1 MRFGSKIWAVAICLI
16 LIASPTYSANESMM
30 ELLRILRDKGTLTQ
44 NEYELLVN
52 ASKVDKERAEGI
64 KSENTAPAVVSKQLK
79 KAKKA
84 ESWATKVK
92 VKGDIRLRYQYQ
104 DTDGDDRSNARSRGR
119 YRARIGIIGKPVDN
133 FEAGV
138 GLVSGG
144 SNPRATNDTF
154 SDTFETKD
162 ARMDYAYLQ
171 YTKGGLEA
179 IGGKFKRQRYLYQ
192 TTDLMWDGDVNPEGF
207 ATKYTMKNAYGSA
220 YAAAGILVLDE
231 HSTNRT
237 DPLDPPLRR
246 NSDDPFMYYGQIG
259 QKFKSGNIYG
269 QVAGMYYALSDYHFL
284 NDDGSTAFNN
294 GEHSAGTN
302 TDDNF
307 GGLGFSAELGTKTDF
322 GKISF
327 ITDYVN
333 NLSTNTEE
341 DTAYA
346 VGLKWKKG
354 KWKAKYIYAD
364 LAHNSVPDFLPDS
377 DRFNGDTGI
386 KGHEFAVGYKVNKR
400 VSLGLDFYATQD
412 DVTKA
417 DQEILQLDVKMG
429 F

>member
-1 MRFGSKIWAVAICLI
+1 
-16 LIASPTYSANESMM
+16 MM

-44 NEYELLVN
+44 NEYELLVK
-52 ASKVDKERAEGI
+52 ASKADKERAGGI

-92 VKGDIRLRYQYQ
+92 VKGDIRLRYQYE
-104 DTDGDDRSNARSRGR
+104 DRDGSNARSRGR

-171 YTKGGLEA
+171 YKTGGLEA

-231 HSTNRT
+231 EGG
-237 DPLDPPLRR
+237 L
-246 NSDDPFMYYGQIG
+246 SDDPFMYYGQLG

-269 QVAGMYYALSDYHFL
+269 QIAGMYYALSDFHIGVA
-284 NDDGSTAFNN
+284 DR
-294 GEHSAGTN
+294 EHSPGTN

-327 ITDYVN
+327 ITDYTN
-333 NLSTNTEE
+333 NLATNTEE

-377 DRFNGDTGI
+377 DRFRGDTGI

>member
-1 MRFGSKIWAVAICLI
+1 
-16 LIASPTYSANESMM
+16 MM

-52 ASKVDKERAEGI
+52 ASKADKERVEVI
-64 KSENTAPAVVSKQLK
+64 KNDTMGAVSKQLK

-104 DTDGDDRSNARSRGR
+104 DTDGGNARSRGR

-154 SDTFETKD
+154 SNTFETKD

-171 YTKGGLEA
+171 YKTGGLEA

-220 YAAAGILVLDE
+220 FAAAGILVLDE
-231 HSTNRT
+231 E
-237 DPLDPPLRR
+237 DGL
-246 NSDDPFMYYGQIG
+246 SDDPFMYYGQLG

-269 QVAGMYYALSDYHFL
+269 QIAGMYYALSDYHFL
-284 NDDGSTAFNN
+284 NDDGTTAFNQ

-327 ITDYVN
+327 ITDYTN
-333 NLSTNTEE
+333 NLATNTEE

>member
-1 MRFGSKIWAVAICLI
+1 MKAKLKLFVVAAVTMLTTTA
-16 LIASPTYSANESMM
+16 TYAANQSMM

-52 ASKVDKERAEGI
+52 ASKADKERAEGI
-64 KSENTAPAVVSKQLK
+64 KSENTAPAVVSKQLN
-79 KAKKA
+79 KAKKS

-104 DTDGDDRSNARSRGR
+104 DTDGGNARSRGR

-171 YTKGGLEA
+171 YKTGGLEA

-207 ATKYTMKNAYGSA
+207 VTKYTMKNAYGSA

-231 HSTNRT
+231 E
-237 DPLDPPLRR
+237 DGL
-246 NSDDPFMYYGQIG
+246 SDDPFMYYGQLG

-269 QVAGMYYALSDYHFL
+269 QIAGMYYALSDLHIGVA
-284 NDDGSTAFNN
+284 DR
-294 GEHSAGTN
+294 EHSAGTN

-327 ITDYVN
+327 ITDYTN
-333 NLSTNTEE
+333 NLATNTEE

-346 VGLKWKKG
+346 LGLKWKHG

-386 KGHEFAVGYKVNKR
+386 KGHEFAVGYKLNKR

-412 DVTKA
+412 DVTKN
-417 DQEILQLDVKMG
+417 DQEILQLDIKMG

>member
-1 MRFGSKIWAVAICLI
+1 MKAKLKLFVVAAVTMFTAT
-16 LIASPTYSANESMM
+16 ATYGANQSMM

-52 ASKVDKERAEGI
+52 ASKADKERAEGI

-92 VKGDIRLRYQYQ
+92 VKGDIRLRYQYE
-104 DTDGDDRSNARSRGR
+104 DRDGSNARSRGR

-162 ARMDYAYLQ
+162 VRMDYAYLQ
-171 YTKGGLEA
+171 YKTGGLEA

-231 HSTNRT
+231 EGG
-237 DPLDPPLRR
+237 L
-246 NSDDPFMYYGQIG
+246 SDDPFMYYGQLG
-259 QKFKSGNIYG
+259 HKFKSGNIYG
-269 QVAGMYYALSDYHFL
+269 QIAGMYYALSDYHFVRA
-284 NDDGSTAFNN
+284 DGSRADNN
-294 GEHSAGTN
+294 REHNDRETN

-327 ITDYVN
+327 ITDYTN
-333 NLSTNTEE
+333 NLATNTEE

-377 DRFNGDTGI
+377 DRFRGDTGI

>member
-1 MRFGSKIWAVAICLI
+1 MNLGSKIWAIAICLI
-16 LIASPTYSANESMM
+16 LIANPIHAANQSMM

-52 ASKVDKERAEGI
+52 ASKADKERAEGI

-79 KAKKA
+79 EAKKA

-92 VKGDIRLRYQYQ
+92 VKGDIRLRYQYE
-104 DTDGDDRSNARSRGR
+104 DRDGSNARSRGR

-154 SDTFETKD
+154 SNTFETKD

-171 YTKGGLEA
+171 YKTGGLEA

-231 HSTNRT
+231 E
-237 DPLDPPLRR
+237 DGL
-246 NSDDPFMYYGQIG
+246 SDDPFMYYGQLG

-269 QVAGMYYALSDYHFL
+269 QIAGMYYALSNYHFGL
-284 NDDGSTAFNN
+284 SDNGREHNDN
-294 GEHSAGTN
+294 ETN

-307 GGLGFSAELGTKTDF
+307 GGLGFSAELGAKTDF

-327 ITDYVN
+327 ITDYTN
-333 NLSTNTEE
+333 NLATNTEE

-377 DRFNGDTGI
+377 DRFRGDTGI

>member
-1 MRFGSKIWAVAICLI
+1 MKAKLKLFVVAAVTMLTTTA
-16 LIASPTYSANESMM
+16 TYAANQSMM

-52 ASKVDKERAEGI
+52 ASKADKERVEVI
-64 KSENTAPAVVSKQLK
+64 KNDTMGAVSKQLK

-104 DTDGDDRSNARSRGR
+104 DTDGGNARSRGR

-220 YAAAGILVLDE
+220 YAAAGILMLDE
-231 HSTNRT
+231 EGG
-237 DPLDPPLRR
+237 L
-246 NSDDPFMYYGQIG
+246 SDDPFMYYGQLG

-269 QVAGMYYALSDYHFL
+269 QIAGMYYALSDFTL
-284 NDDGSTAFNN
+284 ESLMGSTSWYQ
-294 GEHSAGTN
+294 H
-302 TDDNF
+302 
-307 GGLGFSAELGTKTDF
+307 
-322 GKISF
+322 
-327 ITDYVN
+327 
-333 NLSTNTEE
+333 
-341 DTAYA
+341 
-346 VGLKWKKG
+346 
-354 KWKAKYIYAD
+354 
-364 LAHNSVPDFLPDS
+364 
-377 DRFNGDTGI
+377 R
-386 KGHEFAVGYKVNKR
+386 
-400 VSLGLDFYATQD
+400 
-412 DVTKA
+412 
-417 DQEILQLDVKMG
+417 
-429 F
+429 

>member
-1 MRFGSKIWAVAICLI
+1 MELGSKIRVVAICLI
-16 LIASPTYSANESMM
+16 LIVSPIYAANESMM

-52 ASKVDKERAEGI
+52 ASKADKERVEVI
-64 KSENTAPAVVSKQLK
+64 KNDTMGAVSKQLK
-79 KAKKA
+79 RAKKA

-104 DTDGDDRSNARSRGR
+104 DTDDGNARSRGR

-133 FEAGV
+133 FEAGI
-138 GLVSGG
+138 GIASGG
-144 SNPRATNDTF
+144 TDPRSTNETF
-154 SDTFETKD
+154 DDTFETKD

-171 YTKGGLEA
+171 YKTGGLDT

-207 ATKYTMKNAYGSA
+207 ATKYTLKNAYGEA
-220 YAAAGILVLDE
+220 YAAAGVLVLDDNGG
-231 HSTNRT
+231 S
-237 DPLDPPLRR
+237 
-246 NSDDPFMYYGQIG
+246 SDDPFMYYGQIA

-269 QVAGMYYALSDYHFL
+269 QIAGMYYALSDYHFGAS
-284 NDDGSTAFNN
+284 DNN
-294 GEHSAGTN
+294 REHSAVTN

-307 GGLGFSAELGTKTDF
+307 GGFGVSAELGTKTDF

-327 ITDYVN
+327 ITDYIK

-346 VGLKWKKG
+346 VGLEWKYG
-354 KWKAKYIYAD
+354 KWKAKYVYAD

-377 DRFNGDTGI
+377 DRFRGDTGI
-386 KGHEFAVGYKVNKR
+386 KGHEFAAGYKLNKR

-417 DQEILQLDVKMG
+417 NQEILQLDIKMG

>member
-1 MRFGSKIWAVAICLI
+1 MKAKLKLFVVAAVMMLTTTA
-16 LIASPTYSANESMM
+16 TYGANESMM
-30 ELLRILRDKGTLTQ
+30 DLLKILRDKGTLTQ

-52 ASKVDKERAEGI
+52 ASKADKERVEVI
-64 KSENTAPAVVSKQLK
+64 KNDTMGAVSKQLK
-79 KAKKA
+79 KVKKA

-104 DTDGDDRSNARSRGR
+104 DTDGGNARSRGR

-138 GLVSGG
+138 GIASGG
-144 SNPRATNDTF
+144 DDPRSTNETF
-154 SDTFETKD
+154 DDEFETKD

-171 YTKGGLEA
+171 YKTGGLQA
-179 IGGKFKRQRYLYQ
+179 IGGKFKRKKYLYQ

-207 ATKYTMKNAYGSA
+207 VTKYTMKNTYGSA
-220 YAAAGILVLDE
+220 YAAAGIFVLDE
-231 HSTNRT
+231 EGG
-237 DPLDPPLRR
+237 L
-246 NSDDPFMYYGQIG
+246 SDDPFMYYGQLG

-269 QVAGMYYALSDYHFL
+269 QIAGMYYALSDFHIGVA
-284 NDDGSTAFNN
+284 DR
-294 GEHSAGTN
+294 EHSAGTN

-327 ITDYVN
+327 ITDYTN
-333 NLSTNTEE
+333 NLATNTEE

-346 VGLKWKKG
+346 LGLKWKHG

-386 KGHEFAVGYKVNKR
+386 KGHEFAVGYKLNKR

-412 DVTKA
+412 DVTKN
-417 DQEILQLDVKMG
+417 DQEILQLDLKMK

>member
-1 MRFGSKIWAVAICLI
+1 MKAKLKLFVVAAVTMLTITA
-16 LIASPTYSANESMM
+16 TYGANESMM
-30 ELLRILRDKGTLTQ
+30 DLLKILRDKGTLTQ

-52 ASKVDKERAEGI
+52 ASKADKERVEVI
-64 KSENTAPAVVSKQLK
+64 KNDTMGAVSKQLK

-84 ESWATKVK
+84 ESWANKVK

-104 DTDGDDRSNARSRGR
+104 DTDGGNARSRGR

-171 YTKGGLEA
+171 YKTGGLQA
-179 IGGKFKRQRYLYQ
+179 IGGKFKRKKYLYQ

-207 ATKYTMKNAYGSA
+207 ATKYTMKNTYGSA

-231 HSTNRT
+231 EGG
-237 DPLDPPLRR
+237 L
-246 NSDDPFMYYGQIG
+246 SDDPFMYYGQLG

-269 QVAGMYYALSDYHFL
+269 QIAGMYYALSDYHFL
-284 NDDGSTAFNN
+284 NDDGTTAFNQ

-327 ITDYVN
+327 ITDYTN
-333 NLSTNTEE
+333 NLATNTEE

-346 VGLKWKKG
+346 LGLKWKHG

-386 KGHEFAVGYKVNKR
+386 RGHEFAVGYKLNKR

-412 DVTKA
+412 DVTKN
-417 DQEILQLDVKMG
+417 DQEILQLDIKMG

>member
-1 MRFGSKIWAVAICLI
+1 MKAKLKLFVVAAVLLFTAT
-16 LIASPTYSANESMM
+16 ATYGANESMM
-30 ELLRILRDKGTLTQ
+30 DLLKILRDKGTLTAS
-44 NEYELLVN
+44 EYELLVN
-52 ASKVDKERAEGI
+52 ASKADKERVEVI
-64 KSENTAPAVVSKQLK
+64 KNDTMGAVSKQLK

-84 ESWATKVK
+84 EGWATKVK

-104 DTDGDDRSNARSRGR
+104 DADGGNARSRGR

-144 SNPRATNDTF
+144 SNPRSTNDTF

-171 YTKGGLEA
+171 YKTGGLEA
-179 IGGKFKRQRYLYQ
+179 IGGKFKRHKYLYQ

-231 HSTNRT
+231 EGG
-237 DPLDPPLRR
+237 L
-246 NSDDPFMYYGQIG
+246 SDDPFMYYGQLG

-269 QVAGMYYALSDYHFL
+269 QIAGMYYALSDFHIGVA
-284 NDDGSTAFNN
+284 DR
-294 GEHSAGTN
+294 EHSAATN

-307 GGLGFSAELGTKTDF
+307 GGLGVSAELGTKTDF

-327 ITDYVN
+327 ITDYTN
-333 NLSTNTEE
+333 NLATNTEE

-377 DRFNGDTGI
+377 DRFNGDAGI

-412 DVTKA
+412 DVTKN
-417 DQEILQLDVKMG
+417 DQEILQLDIKMG

>member
-1 MRFGSKIWAVAICLI
+1 MKLGSKIWAVAICLI
-16 LIASPTYSANESMM
+16 LIASPIHAANQSMM

-52 ASKVDKERAEGI
+52 ASKADKERAEGI

-92 VKGDIRLRYQYQ
+92 VKGDIRLRYQYE
-104 DTDGDDRSNARSRGR
+104 DRDGSNARSRGR

-162 ARMDYAYLQ
+162 VRMDYAYLQ
-171 YTKGGLEA
+171 YKTGGLEA

-220 YAAAGILVLDE
+220 YAVAGILVLDE
-231 HSTNRT
+231 EGG
-237 DPLDPPLRR
+237 L
-246 NSDDPFMYYGQIG
+246 SDDPFMYYGQLG
-259 QKFKSGNIYG
+259 HKFKSGNIYG
-269 QVAGMYYALSDYHFL
+269 QIAGMYYALSDYHFVRA
-284 NDDGSTAFNN
+284 DGSRADNN
-294 GEHSAGTN
+294 REHNDRETN

-327 ITDYVN
+327 ITDYTN
-333 NLSTNTEE
+333 NLATNTEE

-377 DRFNGDTGI
+377 DRFRGDTGI

>member
-1 MRFGSKIWAVAICLI
+1 MKAKLKLFVVAAVTMLTTTAI
-16 LIASPTYSANESMM
+16 YGANESMM
-30 ELLRILRDKGTLTQ
+30 DLLKILRDKGTLTQ

-52 ASKVDKERAEGI
+52 ASKADKERVEVI
-64 KSENTAPAVVSKQLK
+64 KNDTMGAVSKQLK

-104 DTDGDDRSNARSRGR
+104 DTDGGNARSRGR

-231 HSTNRT
+231 E
-237 DPLDPPLRR
+237 DGL
-246 NSDDPFMYYGQIG
+246 SDDPFMYYGQLG
-259 QKFKSGNIYG
+259 RKFKSGNIYG
-269 QVAGMYYALSDYHFL
+269 QIAGMYYALSDYHFL

-327 ITDYVN
+327 ITDYTN
-333 NLSTNTEE
+333 NLATNTEE

-364 LAHNSVPDFLPDS
+364 LEHNAVPDFLPDS

-386 KGHEFAVGYKVNKR
+386 KGHEFAIGYKLNKR
-400 VSLGLDFYATQD
+400 VSLGIDFYATED
-412 DVTKA
+412 DVA
-417 DQEILQLDVKMG
+417 NVDQEVLQLDLKMK

>member
-1 MRFGSKIWAVAICLI
+1 MKAKLKLFVVAAVTMFTAT
-16 LIASPTYSANESMM
+16 ATYGANQSMM

-52 ASKVDKERAEGI
+52 ASKADKERAEGI

-92 VKGDIRLRYQYQ
+92 VKGDIRLRYQYE
-104 DTDGDDRSNARSRGR
+104 DRDGSNARSRGR

-162 ARMDYAYLQ
+162 VRMDYAYLQ
-171 YTKGGLEA
+171 YKTGGLEA

-231 HSTNRT
+231 EGG
-237 DPLDPPLRR
+237 L
-246 NSDDPFMYYGQIG
+246 SDDPFMYYGQLG
-259 QKFKSGNIYG
+259 HKFKSGNIYG
-269 QVAGMYYALSDYHFL
+269 QIAGMYYALSDYHFVRA
-284 NDDGSTAFNN
+284 DGSRADNN
-294 GEHSAGTN
+294 REHNDRETN

-327 ITDYVN
+327 ITDYTN
-333 NLSTNTEE
+333 NLATNTEE

-377 DRFNGDTGI
+377 DRFRGDTGI

-417 DQEILQLDVKMG
+417 DQEILQLDLKMK

>member
-1 MRFGSKIWAVAICLI
+1 MKAKLKLFVVAAVTMLTTTA
-16 LIASPTYSANESMM
+16 TYGANESMM
-30 ELLRILRDKGTLTQ
+30 DLLKILRDKGTLTQ

-52 ASKVDKERAEGI
+52 ASKADKERVEVI
-64 KSENTAPAVVSKQLK
+64 KNDTMGAVSQQLK

-104 DTDGDDRSNARSRGR
+104 DTDGGNARSRGR

-133 FEAGV
+133 FEAGG

-171 YTKGGLEA
+171 YKTGGLQA
-179 IGGKFKRQRYLYQ
+179 IGGKFERKKYLYQ

-207 ATKYTMKNAYGSA
+207 ATKYTMKNTYGSA
-220 YAAAGILVLDE
+220 YAAAGILVLDD
-231 HSTNRT
+231 HDINVALP
-237 DPLDPPLRR
+237 DNNPRR
-246 NSDDPFMYYGQIG
+246 SSDDPFMYYGQLG

-269 QVAGMYYALSDYHFL
+269 QIAGMYYALSDYHFL
-284 NDDGSTAFNN
+284 NDDGTTAFNQ

-327 ITDYVN
+327 ITDYTN
-333 NLSTNTEE
+333 NLATNTEE

-346 VGLKWKKG
+346 LGLKWKHG

-386 KGHEFAVGYKVNKR
+386 KGHEFAVGYKLNKR

-412 DVTKA
+412 DVTKN
-417 DQEILQLDVKMG
+417 DQEILQLDIKMG

>member
-1 MRFGSKIWAVAICLI
+1 MKAKLKLFVVAAVTMLTTTA
-16 LIASPTYSANESMM
+16 TYGANESMM

-52 ASKVDKERAEGI
+52 ASKADKERAEGI
-64 KSENTAPAVVSKQLK
+64 KSENTAPEVSKQLK
-79 KAKKA
+79 KVKKA

-104 DTDGDDRSNARSRGR
+104 DTDGGNARSRGR

-220 YAAAGILVLDE
+220 FAAAGILVLDE
-231 HSTNRT
+231 EGG
-237 DPLDPPLRR
+237 L
-246 NSDDPFMYYGQIG
+246 SDDPFMYYGQLG

-269 QVAGMYYALSDYHFL
+269 QIAGMYYALSDYHFL
-284 NDDGSTAFNN
+284 NDDGSSAFNN

-327 ITDYVN
+327 ITDYTN
-333 NLSTNTEE
+333 NLATNTEE

-377 DRFNGDTGI
+377 DRFRGDTGI

-417 DQEILQLDVKMG
+417 DQEILQLDLKMK

>member
-1 MRFGSKIWAVAICLI
+1 MKAKLKLFVVAAVMMLTTTA
-16 LIASPTYSANESMM
+16 TYAANQSMM

-52 ASKVDKERAEGI
+52 ASKADKERVEVI
-64 KSENTAPAVVSKQLK
+64 KNDTMGAVSKQLK
-79 KAKKA
+79 KAKNA

-104 DTDGDDRSNARSRGR
+104 DTDGGNARSRGR

-220 YAAAGILVLDE
+220 YAVAGIFVLDE
-231 HSTNRT
+231 NGVNDFSTRS
-237 DPLDPPLRR
+237 
-246 NSDDPFMYYGQIG
+246 SDDPFMYYGQIG
-259 QKFKSGNIYG
+259 QKFKSDNIFG
-269 QVAGMYYALSDYHFL
+269 QTAAMYYALSDYHFVRADGTRTDNNREH
-284 NDDGSTAFNN
+284 NDN
-294 GEHSAGTN
+294 ETN

-307 GGLGFSAELGTKTDF
+307 GGFGVSAELGIKTDF

-327 ITDYVN
+327 ITDYTN
-333 NLSTNTEE
+333 NLATNTEE

-346 VGLKWKKG
+346 LGLKWKHG

>member
-1 MRFGSKIWAVAICLI
+1 MKAKLKLFVVAAVLMFTATT
-16 LIASPTYSANESMM
+16 TYGANESMM
-30 ELLRILRDKGTLTQ
+30 DLLKILRDKGTLTQ

-52 ASKVDKERAEGI
+52 ASKADKERAEGI

-104 DTDGDDRSNARSRGR
+104 DTDGGNARSRGR
-119 YRARIGIIGKPVDN
+119 YRARIGIVGKPVDN
-133 FEAGV
+133 FEAGI
-138 GLVSGG
+138 GIASGG
-144 SNPRATNDTF
+144 DDPRSTNETF
-154 SDTFETKD
+154 DDTFETKD

-231 HSTNRT
+231 EGG
-237 DPLDPPLRR
+237 L
-246 NSDDPFMYYGQIG
+246 SDDPFMYYGQIG

-269 QVAGMYYALSDYHFL
+269 QIAGMYYALSDYHFL

-327 ITDYVN
+327 ITDYTN
-333 NLSTNTEE
+333 NLATNTEE

-417 DQEILQLDVKMG
+417 DQEILQLDLKMK

>member
-1 MRFGSKIWAVAICLI
+1 
-16 LIASPTYSANESMM
+16 
-30 ELLRILRDKGTLTQ
+30 
-44 NEYELLVN
+44 
-52 ASKVDKERAEGI
+52 
-64 KSENTAPAVVSKQLK
+64 
-79 KAKKA
+79 
-84 ESWATKVK
+84 
-92 VKGDIRLRYQYQ
+92 
-104 DTDGDDRSNARSRGR
+104 
-119 YRARIGIIGKPVDN
+119 
-133 FEAGV
+133 
-138 GLVSGG
+138 
-144 SNPRATNDTF
+144 
-154 SDTFETKD
+154 
-162 ARMDYAYLQ
+162 
-171 YTKGGLEA
+171 
-179 IGGKFKRQRYLYQ
+179 
-192 TTDLMWDGDVNPEGF
+192 MWDGDVNPEGF

-231 HSTNRT
+231 EGG
-237 DPLDPPLRR
+237 L
-246 NSDDPFMYYGQIG
+246 SDDPFMYYGQLG

-269 QVAGMYYALSDYHFL
+269 QVAGMYYALSDYHFQRA
-284 NDDGSTAFNN
+284 DGTRADNN
-294 GEHSAGTN
+294 LEHAAGTN

-307 GGLGFSAELGTKTDF
+307 GGFGVSAELGTKTDF

-327 ITDYVN
+327 VTDYTN
-333 NLSTNTEE
+333 NLATNTEE

-386 KGHEFAVGYKVNKR
+386 KGHEFAVAYKVNKR

>member
-1 MRFGSKIWAVAICLI
+1 MKLGSKIWAVAICLI
-16 LIASPTYSANESMM
+16 LIASPIHAANQSMM

-52 ASKVDKERAEGI
+52 ASKADKERAEGI

-92 VKGDIRLRYQYQ
+92 VKGDIRLRYQYE
-104 DTDGDDRSNARSRGR
+104 DRDGSNARSRGR

-162 ARMDYAYLQ
+162 VRMDYAYLQ
-171 YTKGGLEA
+171 YKTGGLEA

-231 HSTNRT
+231 EGG
-237 DPLDPPLRR
+237 L
-246 NSDDPFMYYGQIG
+246 SDDPFMYYGQLG
-259 QKFKSGNIYG
+259 HKFKSGNIYG
-269 QVAGMYYALSDYHFL
+269 QIAGMYYALSDYHFVRA
-284 NDDGSTAFNN
+284 DGSRADNN
-294 GEHSAGTN
+294 REHNDRETN

-327 ITDYVN
+327 ITDYTN
-333 NLSTNTEE
+333 NLATNTEE

-377 DRFNGDTGI
+377 DRFRGDTGI